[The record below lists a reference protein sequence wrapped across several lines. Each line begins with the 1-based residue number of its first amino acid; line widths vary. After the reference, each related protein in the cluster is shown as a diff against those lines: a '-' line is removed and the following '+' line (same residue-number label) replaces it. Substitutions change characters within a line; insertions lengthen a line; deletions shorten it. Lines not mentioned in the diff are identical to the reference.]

1 LSAKNTDA
9 PAPADA
15 SSSLNAEISDVL
27 MSLIAIVSAVLMA
40 DTSNLEESENNEV
53 TPCLRAEKAALRLI
67 ARAEQC
73 TGGLTRKLE
82 KRGFDSA
89 CIGEV
94 ISKLTEL
101 KLLDDN
107 RFSRLWLESR
117 LRLPRSPRRLLISLC
132 ARGIDHDD
140 AQAAIKNVLDEDT
153 ELALLA
159 RFAKKYS
166 RKVKGEPRL
175 LKNLLKNE
183 GFSRGAINR
192 FLGEE

>member
-1 LSAKNTDA
+1 
-9 PAPADA
+9 
-15 SSSLNAEISDVL
+15 
-27 MSLIAIVSAVLMA
+27 MSLIVIVSAVLMA
-40 DTSNLEESENNEV
+40 DTSNLKESENNEI
-53 TPCLRAEKAALRLI
+53 TPYLRAEKAALRLI

-73 TGGLTRKLE
+73 SGGLTRKLE

-89 CIGEV
+89 CISEV

-132 ARGIDHDD
+132 VRGIDHDD
-140 AQAAIKNVLDEDT
+140 AQTALRNVLDEDT
-153 ELALLA
+153 ELALVK

-166 RKVKGEPRL
+166 RKAKGEPHL
-175 LKNLLKNE
+175 LKHLLKNE
-183 GFSRGAINR
+183 GFSRSSINQ

>member
-1 LSAKNTDA
+1 
-9 PAPADA
+9 
-15 SSSLNAEISDVL
+15 
-27 MSLIAIVSAVLMA
+27 MSLIVIVSAVLMTDA
-40 DTSNLEESENNEV
+40 SNLEESENNEV
-53 TPCLRAEKAALRLI
+53 TPYLRVEKVALRLI

-89 CIGEV
+89 CIDEV

-140 AQAAIKNVLDEDT
+140 AQTALKNVLDEDT

-166 RKVKGEPRL
+166 RKAKGEPRL
-175 LKNLLKNE
+175 LKHLLKNE

>member
-1 LSAKNTDA
+1 
-9 PAPADA
+9 
-15 SSSLNAEISDVL
+15 

-40 DTSNLEESENNEV
+40 DTPILEETEELS
-53 TPCLRAEKAALRLI
+53 PYLRAEKTALRLI

-89 CIGEV
+89 CVSEV
-94 ISKLTEL
+94 ITKLTEL

-107 RFSRLWLESR
+107 RFARLWLESR
-117 LRLPRSPRRLLISLC
+117 LRLPRSPRRLLSSLC
-132 ARGIDHDD
+132 ARGIDHEE
-140 AQAAIKNVLDEDT
+140 AQTALKNVLDEET

-166 RKVKGEPRL
+166 RKAKGDPRS
-175 LKNLLKNE
+175 LKYLLKNE
-183 GFSRGAINR
+183 GFSSAAIKR

>member
-1 LSAKNTDA
+1 
-9 PAPADA
+9 
-15 SSSLNAEISDVL
+15 
-27 MSLIAIVSAVLMA
+27 
-40 DTSNLEESENNEV
+40 LEESENNES
-53 TPCLRAEKAALRLI
+53 TPYLRAEKIALRLI

-82 KRGFDSA
+82 RRGFDSA
-89 CIGEV
+89 CINEV

-107 RFSRLWLESR
+107 RFARLWLESR
-117 LRLPRSPRRLLISLC
+117 LRLPRSPRRLLSSLC

-140 AQAAIKNVLDEDT
+140 AQTALKNILDEET
-153 ELALLA
+153 EMSLLA

-166 RKVKGEPRL
+166 RKTDGDSRS
-175 LKNLLKNE
+175 LKYLLKNE
-183 GFSRGAINR
+183 GFSSLAIKQ

>member
-1 LSAKNTDA
+1 
-9 PAPADA
+9 
-15 SSSLNAEISDVL
+15 
-27 MSLIAIVSAVLMA
+27 M
-40 DTSNLEESENNEV
+40 EENED
-53 TPCLRAEKAALRLI
+53 PSPYLRAEKTALRLI

-82 KRGFDSA
+82 RRGFDSA

-94 ISKLTEL
+94 IAKLTEL

-107 RFSRLWLESR
+107 RFARLWLESR
-117 LRLPRSPRRLLISLC
+117 LHLPRSPRRLLSSLC

-140 AQAAIKNVLDEDT
+140 AQTALKNILDEET
-153 ELALLA
+153 ELSLLA

-166 RKVKGEPRL
+166 KKAKGELHSLKYL
-175 LKNLLKNE
+175 LKSE
-183 GFSRGAINR
+183 GFSIMAIKR

>member
-1 LSAKNTDA
+1 LYRYQAI
-9 PAPADA
+9 
-15 SSSLNAEISDVL
+15 LCIS
-27 MSLIAIVSAVLMA
+27 
-40 DTSNLEESENNEV
+40 
-53 TPCLRAEKAALRLI
+53 
-67 ARAEQC
+67 
-73 TGGLTRKLE
+73 
-82 KRGFDSA
+82 
-89 CIGEV
+89 EV

-101 KLLDDN
+101 KLLDDS

-140 AQAAIKNVLDEDT
+140 AQAALNNVLDEDT

-175 LKNLLKNE
+175 LKHLLKNE

>member
-1 LSAKNTDA
+1 
-9 PAPADA
+9 
-15 SSSLNAEISDVL
+15 
-27 MSLIAIVSAVLMA
+27 
-40 DTSNLEESENNEV
+40 LEETEELS
-53 TPCLRAEKAALRLI
+53 PYLRAEKTALRLI

-73 TGGLTRKLE
+73 TARLTRKLE

-107 RFSRLWLESR
+107 RFARLWLESR
-117 LRLPRSPRRLLISLC
+117 LRLPRSPRRLLSSLC
-132 ARGIDHDD
+132 VRGIDHEE
-140 AQAAIKNVLDEDT
+140 AQTALKNVLDEET
-153 ELALLA
+153 EFTLIA

-166 RKVKGEPRL
+166 RKAKGDPRS
-175 LKNLLKNE
+175 LKYLLKNE
-183 GFSRGAINR
+183 GFSSMAIKR

>member
-1 LSAKNTDA
+1 
-9 PAPADA
+9 
-15 SSSLNAEISDVL
+15 

-40 DTSNLEESENNEV
+40 DTPILEGTEELS
-53 TPCLRAEKAALRLI
+53 PYLRAEKTALRLI

-82 KRGFDSA
+82 KRGFDSV
-89 CIGEV
+89 CVSEV

-117 LRLPRSPRRLLISLC
+117 LRLPRSPRRLLSSLC
-132 ARGIDHDD
+132 ARGIDHEE
-140 AQAAIKNVLDEDT
+140 AQTALKNVLDEET

-166 RKVKGEPRL
+166 RKAKGDPRS
-175 LKNLLKNE
+175 LKYLLKNE
-183 GFSRGAINR
+183 GFSSAAIKR

>member
-1 LSAKNTDA
+1 
-9 PAPADA
+9 
-15 SSSLNAEISDVL
+15 
-27 MSLIAIVSAVLMA
+27 MSLIVNVSAFLMA
-40 DTSNLEESENNEV
+40 DTSNLEESENNEI
-53 TPCLRAEKAALRLI
+53 TPYLRAEKAALRLI

-82 KRGFDSA
+82 KRGFDAA

-132 ARGIDHDD
+132 ARGIDRED
-140 AQAAIKNVLDEDT
+140 AQTALKNVLDEDT
-153 ELALLA
+153 ELVLLKK
-159 RFAKKYS
+159 FAKKYS

-175 LKNLLKNE
+175 LKHLLKNE
-183 GFSRGAINR
+183 GFSRSAINQ